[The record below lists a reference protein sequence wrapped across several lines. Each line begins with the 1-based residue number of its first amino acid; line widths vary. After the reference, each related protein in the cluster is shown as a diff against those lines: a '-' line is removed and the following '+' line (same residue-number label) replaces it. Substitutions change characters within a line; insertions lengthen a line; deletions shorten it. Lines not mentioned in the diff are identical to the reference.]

1 MREINIYSTVV
12 EFDEDITK
20 EEMIKGNL
28 AALLDKTIKITH
40 EKRNEIIK
48 AFEEKGIKIS
58 EIICP
63 DGFNNAVNQRNRKI
77 LCEELRRAVQ

>member
-28 AALLDKTIKITH
+28 AVLLDKTIKITH
-40 EKRNEIIK
+40 KKRNEIIK